1 MSGKTAS
8 LTMAL
13 AIVLGAVPI
22 ASSRADSVADFYKN
36 KTLIMAVDSAAGG
49 VNDVAGRLVARYMV
63 KYLPGNPR
71 YVVQNIL
78 GARGIAAVN
87 HLYNVAPQDGTTIAI
102 VFRGI
107 AQAPALDNN
116 NIHFDPQKFIWLGS
130 TSSYGNDAYGLM
142 IMADRPIQSW
152 QDLKQPG
159 KKALIGALRSAST
172 NLTFALFA
180 RDTLKLNLEIIRGY
194 DSAAEMFLAMQ
205 RGEIDGQ
212 VIGLSAAKIRQP
224 DMWRSGKLRTL
235 IEFARETRHP
245 ELPDVPTGRE
255 LVSNPDDLALLA
267 YAEAPFRMAL
277 PFLAPPGVPADR
289 ARALQDAFMKAN
301 TDAEFKVE
309 AEKQELDVSPIDGAQ
324 VAKLVADAMSTSPA
338 VIERFKV
345 ISDLK

>member
-1 MSGKTAS
+1 MSGRKAAS
-8 LTMAL
+8 AAAL
-13 AIVLGAVPI
+13 AVLAGMICSVPTK
-22 ASSRADSVADFYKN
+22 ADSVTDFYKG
-36 KTLIMAVDSAAGG
+36 KTLTMAVDSAAGG

-63 KYLPGNPR
+63 KYLPGIPK

-87 HLYNVAPQDGTTIAI
+87 HLYNVAPKDGTTIAI
-102 VFRGI
+102 VFRGV
-107 AQAPALDNN
+107 AQAPALDSN
-116 NIHFDPQKFIWLGS
+116 NIHFDPEKFIWLGS
-130 TSSYGNDAYGLM
+130 TSSYADDAYGLM
-142 IMADRPIQSW
+142 IMGDRPIQSW
-152 QDLKQPG
+152 EELKQPG

-205 RGEIDGQ
+205 RGELDGQ

-224 DMWRSGKLRTL
+224 DLWRAGKLRVL
-235 IEFARETRHP
+235 IQFARNTRHP
-245 ELPDVPTGRE
+245 ELPNAPTGRE
-255 LVSNPDDLALLA
+255 LVSDPGDLALLA

-277 PFLAPPGVPADR
+277 PFLAPPGVPPDR

-301 TDAEFKVE
+301 TDPGFKAD
-309 AEKQELDVSPIDGAQ
+309 AEKLELDVSPIDGAK
-324 VAKLVADAMSTSPA
+324 VAKLVATAMHTSPA
-338 VIERFKV
+338 VIERFKE